1 LRGPTSCASTLD
13 GNAAGDARTP
23 YLERF
28 IHGEIYRAR
37 PDVNAIVH
45 SHSLGVIPFGVASGT
60 RLRAICHM
68 SGFSAPRRRV
78 RDPHGRR
85 AASDLLIRSQRSG
98 AALARSLGSNA
109 GVLMRGHGSTVVG
122 TSRAP
127 GGLRAVYTEIN
138 AAAAVEAL
146 RSGRVTY
153 LTDQEAELASAS
165 NDSQINRAWELWK
178 MLAAE
183 GPRRAA
189 TKSRPPRRVPGP
201 SAPADLGGAE
211 RARDGRRIDRRGRA
225 AARVAQRSGNRDHP
239 AREQAAR
246 RIAVADAVAA
256 SALCFILM
264 ASASSVAGAFG
275 PTSASLT
282 P

>member
-1 LRGPTSCASTLD
+1 VPAAPALLDELVDANHILFHQGVVDGFGHVSVRDPARSDRFLLSRSMAPALVARADIMRFDLD

-68 SGFSAPRRRV
+68 SGFLGAATPVFEIRTAA
-78 RDPHGRR
+78 G
-85 AASDLLIRSQRSG
+85 AASDLLIRSQALG

-109 GVLMRGHGSTVVG
+109 AVLMRGHGSTVVG
-122 TSRAP
+122 TSVRQAVF
-127 GGLRAVYTEIN
+127 RAVYTEIN
-138 AAAAVEAL
+138 AQLQSEAL
-146 RSGRVTY
+146 RLGRVTY
-153 LTDQEAELASAS
+153 LTDQEAELASAT

-201 SAPADLGGAE
+201 SGA
-211 RARDGRRIDRRGRA
+211 RGSRRR
-225 AARVAQRSGNRDHP
+225 
-239 AREQAAR
+239 
-246 RIAVADAVAA
+246 
-256 SALCFILM
+256 
-264 ASASSVAGAFG
+264 
-275 PTSASLT
+275 
-282 P
+282 